1 MSKLSA
7 FCFLLLV
14 FFFSP
19 FTQAET
25 YTPGGWRSSASQ
37 AMQVENSTIDGDGSF
52 QIKWTNPAVA
62 YDEGFKVYHH
72 SPSDT
77 RYRLLRTTHALSTG
91 FSNLEMG
98 VHRFAIECICF
109 EDEDYGDAV
118 SMWARLTVEIGEAV
132 TITPKYKIMSIV
144 YAPPGTKNNEGENT
158 ILYANSSS
166 MGSSTKASETFVRG
180 HEVELKNEFGK
191 DLAAPSLTITASY
204 SGKKSNWSEEVFNI
218 QKEASKELIFPGS
231 EAVNGV
237 NHNDDQIVLWLNPK
251 INVFTTPTASRW
263 MFDENQEMDLLYV
276 FVGHLKNPSTMPGG
290 TADDLAGAGI
300 TPDFYS
306 DILAAYPFQYEDE
319 PLDLDRFKYI
329 DTISFQPPYA
339 PGNATNTTTLNFSFN
354 SSSINSSSTTAEKSY
369 SVKIESSFGIM
380 KLWNM
385 KSKSSTEWTWTDVD
399 SRQDTEGTSESARAI
414 IRGPSFGY
422 SGPTSVRV
430 YYDVIY
436 KTFAFIH

>member
-1 MSKLSA
+1 MSKISA

-25 YTPGGWRSSASQ
+25 YTPGGWRYTAHQ
-37 AMQVENSTIDGDGSF
+37 AMQVENSTIDGDGNF
-52 QIKWTNPAVA
+52 TIKWTNPALA
-62 YDEGFKVYHH
+62 YEEGFKVYHH
-72 SPSDT
+72 SASDT
-77 RYRLLRTTHALSTG
+77 RYRLKRTAYGLSAN

-109 EDEDYGDAV
+109 DEEDYGDVV

-144 YAPPGTKNNEGENT
+144 YAPPGTQNNEGPST
-158 ILYANSSS
+158 IQYAESSS

-180 HEVELKNEFGK
+180 QELEIEN
-191 DLAAPSLTITASY
+191 TIGSDKTAQLSITTSY
-204 SGKKSNWSEEVFNI
+204 EGRISNWSEEVFKI
-218 QKEASKELIFPGS
+218 QKKSSKELNFPGS
-231 EAVNGV
+231 KAVNGV
-237 NHNDDQIVLWLNPK
+237 DHNEDQIALWLNPE
-251 INVFTTPTASRW
+251 IHVFSTPTESRW
-263 MFDENQEMDLLYV
+263 FFDENQEMKLLYV
-276 FVGHLKNPSTMPGG
+276 YVGHLKNPSTMPTG
-290 TADDLAGAGI
+290 TANQLAGAYI
-300 TPDFYS
+300 TPDDYS

-319 PLDLDRFKYI
+319 PLDLERFKYV
-329 DTISFQPPYA
+329 DTVSYQPPYA
-339 PGNATNTTTLNFSFN
+339 QGNATNTTILDFEFN
-354 SSSINSSSTTAEKSY
+354 SSSVNSSSNTNEKSY
-369 SVKIESSFGIM
+369 TVEIMARNGLENFWKAKAKSVS
-380 KLWNM
+380 
-385 KSKSSTEWTWTDVD
+385 EWTWTDVD